1 MFEIFSTREVVIYFY
16 TLVFILYV
24 FFSPK
29 IRLSVINVIK
39 SACTIKL
46 VIPFIFMITYAA
58 LIVYALTQTPFWKW
72 IYIKDIVIWVLFA
85 GVPVCFNAV
94 SKNIEDNYFRNIVID
109 NLKFL
114 VLVEFFVGTFTF
126 NLVVEFIMQP
136 VLIFFILL
144 EVVAGTKDQYK
155 EVKKLM
161 NWVVTISGFII
172 LGFTINIAITS
183 YSKFGNADNIV
194 SFFIPIIFSLM
205 YLPVAYGF
213 AVYSKYEILFIRMSF
228 KEPKDKK
235 TIYKHRLKVISAC
248 RFSYKDICKFEKEY
262 IKYMYV
268 SMKHDEFNELI
279 NNFKSAR

>member
-1 MFEIFSTREVVIYFY
+1 MFEIFSTREVVTCFY
-16 TLVFILYV
+16 ILIFTVYV
-24 FFSPK
+24 FFSPP
-29 IRLSVINVIK
+29 IRSSVINVIK
-39 SACTIKL
+39 SACTVKL
-46 VIPFIFMITYAA
+46 VIPFIFMIIYTT
-58 LIVYALTQTPFWKW
+58 LIVYALTQTSFWKW

-94 SKNIEDNYFRNIVID
+94 SKNIEEHYFRSIIID

-114 VLVEFFVGTFTF
+114 ALVEFFVGTFTF

-136 VLIFFILL
+136 VLVLFILL
-144 EVVAGTKDQYK
+144 EVVAGTKDEYK

-161 NWVVTISGFII
+161 NWVVSISGFII
-172 LGFTINIAITS
+172 LGFTINVAITS
-183 YSKFGNADNIV
+183 YSKLDNVDNIV

-205 YLPVAYGF
+205 YLPIAYGF
-213 AVYSKYEILFIRMSF
+213 VVYSKYEILFIRMCF
-228 KEPKDKK
+228 KEPKDKI
-235 TIYKHRLKVISAC
+235 TIYKHRLKVMGVC

-268 SMKHDEFNELI
+268 NMKHDEFNELI

>member
-1 MFEIFSTREVVIYFY
+1 M
-16 TLVFILYV
+16 
-24 FFSPK
+24 
-29 IRLSVINVIK
+29 
-39 SACTIKL
+39 
-46 VIPFIFMITYAA
+46 
-58 LIVYALTQTPFWKW
+58 
-72 IYIKDIVIWVLFA
+72 
-85 GVPVCFNAV
+85 PVCFNAV

-183 YSKFGNADNIV
+183 YFKFGNADNIV

>member
-1 MFEIFSTREVVIYFY
+1 MFEIFSTREVVTCFY
-16 TLVFILYV
+16 ILIVTVYV
-24 FFSPK
+24 FFSPP
-29 IRLSVINVIK
+29 IRSSVINVIK
-39 SACTIKL
+39 SACTVKL

-58 LIVYALTQTPFWKW
+58 LIVYALTQTSFWKW

-94 SKNIEDNYFRNIVID
+94 SKNIEEHYFRSIIID

-136 VLIFFILL
+136 VLVLFILL
-144 EVVAGTKDQYK
+144 EVVAGTKDEYK

-172 LGFTINIAITS
+172 LGFTINVAITS
-183 YSKFGNADNIV
+183 YSKLDNVDSIV

-205 YLPVAYGF
+205 YLPIAYGF
-213 AVYSKYEILFIRMSF
+213 VVYSKYEILFIRMSF
-228 KEPKDKK
+228 NEP
-235 TIYKHRLKVISAC
+235 
-248 RFSYKDICKFEKEY
+248 
-262 IKYMYV
+262 
-268 SMKHDEFNELI
+268 
-279 NNFKSAR
+279 